1 MAISDLQIELN
12 SQLAARLK
20 ELRCAAGFTHKDLA
34 ARLTC
39 SPTYILRLEGGTIP
53 MSGAMIQIL
62 AREFGINAGDFFQ
75 SMPLASEQ
83 RASNVMDVD
92 EISQRLAS

>member
-62 AREFGINAGDFFQ
+62 AQEFGVKAGDFFHDTNI
-75 SMPLASEQ
+75 ANEQ
-83 RASNVMDVD
+83 RVSNVMDVD
-92 EISQRLAS
+92 QISQRLAS